1 TVFTIN
7 NIPDA
12 VYFKDKDVLIF
23 RNIATISSVFRG
35 IDQLYRE
42 ATNEDVDNFL
52 SNNFINKDGS
62 FSTENVS
69 KPNRKRIAMVIDT
82 LSKLDNDSKNKILN
96 YINEYCG
103 DNLNFNK
110 ETQKFNISTD
120 NELKILLY
128 GIEQRFYTTPIGN
141 EKRLANSIIK
151 LE

>member
-1 TVFTIN
+1 
-7 NIPDA
+7 
-12 VYFKDKDVLIF
+12 
-23 RNIATISSVFRG
+23 
-35 IDQLYRE
+35 LYRE